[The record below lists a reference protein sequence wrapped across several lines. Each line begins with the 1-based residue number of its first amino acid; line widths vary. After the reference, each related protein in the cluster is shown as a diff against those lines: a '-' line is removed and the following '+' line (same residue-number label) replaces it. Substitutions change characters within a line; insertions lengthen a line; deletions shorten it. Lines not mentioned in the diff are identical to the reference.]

1 MFNSTPHIRHLKWR
15 VLCVALVF
23 ALTSLTGT
31 SAKAQTAAV
40 KTNILH
46 DASTTL
52 NAGIEYRLAPRWT
65 VDLSGDLNPWTFSG
79 DRKFKHWLLQPELRL
94 WTCDAWAGHF
104 FGLHALGGQFK
115 VGGFDVNANL
125 LGTDWR
131 LLKNRRYQGWM
142 AGAGL
147 GYGYSWILGQRW
159 NLESEIGAGWVHAWY
174 DTFRCSGCG
183 KKIAADDQHDYFGV
197 TKLSVSLVYLF

>member
-1 MFNSTPHIRHLKWR
+1 MNNYPAHISHSMRLT
-15 VLCVALVF
+15 VGLALV
-23 ALTSLTGT
+23 LLLSLMLSP

-40 KTNILH
+40 KTNIVH
-46 DASTTL
+46 DATTTL
-52 NAGIEYRLAPRWT
+52 NAGLEFKLAPRWT

-104 FGLHALGGQFK
+104 FGLHALGGQFN
-115 VGGFDVNANL
+115 VGGFDINANL
-125 LGTDWR
+125 LGTDWN
-131 LLKNRRYQGWM
+131 LIKDHRYQGWM
-142 AGAGL
+142 VGAGL
-147 GYGYSWILGQRW
+147 AYGYSWILGQRW
-159 NLESEIGAGWVHAWY
+159 NLETEIGAGWVHAWD

-183 KKIAADDQHDYFGV
+183 KKIATDDQHDYFGV

>member
-1 MFNSTPHIRHLKWR
+1 MNNYPAHISHSMRLT
-15 VLCVALVF
+15 VGLALV
-23 ALTSLTGT
+23 LLLSLMLSS

-40 KTNILH
+40 KTNIVH
-46 DASTTL
+46 DATTTL
-52 NAGIEYRLAPRWT
+52 NAGLEFKLAPRWT

-104 FGLHALGGQFK
+104 FGLHALGGQFNI
-115 VGGFDVNANL
+115 GGFDINANL
-125 LGTDWR
+125 LGTDWN
-131 LLKNRRYQGWM
+131 LIKDHRYQGWM
-142 AGAGL
+142 VGAGL
-147 GYGYSWILGQRW
+147 AYGYSWILGQRW
-159 NLESEIGAGWVHAWY
+159 NLETEIGAGWVHAWY

-183 KKIAADDQHDYFGV
+183 KKIATDDQHDYFGV

>member
-1 MFNSTPHIRHLKWR
+1 MNNYPAHISHSMRLT
-15 VLCVALVF
+15 VGLALV
-23 ALTSLTGT
+23 LLLSLMLSS

-40 KTNILH
+40 KTNIVH
-46 DASTTL
+46 DATTTL
-52 NAGIEYRLAPRWT
+52 NAGLEFKLAPRWT

-104 FGLHALGGQFK
+104 FGLHALGGQFN
-115 VGGFDVNANL
+115 VGGFDINANL
-125 LGTDWR
+125 LGTDWN
-131 LLKNRRYQGWM
+131 LIKDHRYQGWM
-142 AGAGL
+142 VGAGL
-147 GYGYSWILGQRW
+147 AYGYSWILGQRW
-159 NLESEIGAGWVHAWY
+159 NLETEIGAGWVHAWY

-183 KKIAADDQHDYFGV
+183 KKIATDDQHDYFGV

>member
-1 MFNSTPHIRHLKWR
+1 MRLTVGL
-15 VLCVALVF
+15 ALV
-23 ALTSLTGT
+23 LLLSLMLSP

-40 KTNILH
+40 KTNIVH
-46 DASTTL
+46 DATTTL
-52 NAGIEYRLAPRWT
+52 NAGLEFKLAPRWT

-104 FGLHALGGQFK
+104 FGLHALGGQFNI
-115 VGGFDVNANL
+115 GGFDINANL
-125 LGTDWR
+125 LGTDWN
-131 LLKNRRYQGWM
+131 LIKDHRYQGWM
-142 AGAGL
+142 VGAGL
-147 GYGYSWILGQRW
+147 AYGYSWILGQRW
-159 NLESEIGAGWVHAWY
+159 NLETEIGAGWVHAWY

-183 KKIAADDQHDYFGV
+183 KKIATDDQHDYFGV

>member
-1 MFNSTPHIRHLKWR
+1 MNNYPAHISHSMRLT
-15 VLCVALVF
+15 VGLALV
-23 ALTSLTGT
+23 LLLSLMLSP

-40 KTNILH
+40 KTNIVH
-46 DASTTL
+46 DATTTL
-52 NAGIEYRLAPRWT
+52 NAGLEFKLAPRWT

-104 FGLHALGGQFK
+104 FGLHALGGQFN
-115 VGGFDVNANL
+115 VGGFDINANL
-125 LGTDWR
+125 LGTDWN
-131 LLKNRRYQGWM
+131 LIKDHRYQGWM
-142 AGAGL
+142 VGAGL
-147 GYGYSWILGQRW
+147 AYGYSWILGQRW
-159 NLESEIGAGWVHAWY
+159 NLETEIGAGWVHAWY

-183 KKIAADDQHDYFGV
+183 KKIATDDQHDYFGV

>member
-1 MFNSTPHIRHLKWR
+1 MNNYPAHISHSMRLT
-15 VLCVALVF
+15 VGLALV
-23 ALTSLTGT
+23 LLLSLMLSP

-40 KTNILH
+40 KTNIVH
-46 DASTTL
+46 DATTTL
-52 NAGIEYRLAPRWT
+52 NAGLEFKLAPRWT

-104 FGLHALGGQFK
+104 FGLHALGGQFNI
-115 VGGFDVNANL
+115 GGFDINANL
-125 LGTDWR
+125 LGTDWN
-131 LLKNRRYQGWM
+131 LIKDHRYQGWM
-142 AGAGL
+142 VGAGL
-147 GYGYSWILGQRW
+147 AYGYSWILGQRW
-159 NLESEIGAGWVHAWY
+159 NLETEIGAGWVHAWY

-183 KKIAADDQHDYFGV
+183 KKIATDDQHDYFGV